1 MFTNLARARRTLE
14 TVARPAGAGQA
25 SLVPEACRNVDGETG
40 TDSTIGSAVGGVFM
54 KTLVIGGTGTV
65 GGRVLSGLIEKGVDV
80 RALTHS
86 PEKAKTFPQGV
97 EAVVGDLTEPDS
109 LSRAFAGAGA
119 VFFVTPLAETETQQG
134 LNAVEAARKAKTRKI
149 VYSSVALPKGSEH
162 IPHFASKIPI
172 EEAVRSSGADWTILR
187 PNSFFQNDY
196 WYQEPIT
203 KHGIYPQPIGSAG
216 MNRVDVRDIADA
228 AVNSLLNPGHAGQTY
243 LLHGPDAVT
252 GESTAQTWSRH
263 LGRDVRY
270 AGDDLDAWEKQHLQF
285 LPAWLVP
292 DLRIMYDYFQKNGFR
307 PTAGDLEHEAKA
319 VGHPPRRFDDFA
331 RETAASWKKG

>member
-1 MFTNLARARRTLE
+1 
-14 TVARPAGAGQA
+14 
-25 SLVPEACRNVDGETG
+25 
-40 TDSTIGSAVGGVFM
+40 M

-80 RALTHS
+80 RALTRS
-86 PEKAKTFPQGV
+86 PEKARALPQGV
-97 EAVVGDLTEPDS
+97 EGVVGDLTQPDS
-109 LSRAFAGAGA
+109 LRQAFGGADR
-119 VFFVTPLAETETQQG
+119 VFFVTPLSGTETQMG
-134 LNAVEAARKAKTRKI
+134 RNAVEAARKARARKI

-162 IPHFASKIPI
+162 IPHFASKIPV

-196 WYQEPIT
+196 RFREPMT

-228 AVNSLLNPGHAGQTY
+228 AVNCLLNPGHAGQTY
-243 LLHGPDAVT
+243 SLNGPDAMT
-252 GESTAQTWSRH
+252 GESTAQAWSRH
-263 LGRDVRY
+263 LGREVRY
-270 AGDDLDAWEKQHLQF
+270 AGDDLDGWEKQQLQF
-285 LPAWLVP
+285 LPAGLVH

-307 PTAGDLEHEAKA
+307 PTAEELEHQAKA

-331 RETAASWKKG
+331 RETAATWNKG